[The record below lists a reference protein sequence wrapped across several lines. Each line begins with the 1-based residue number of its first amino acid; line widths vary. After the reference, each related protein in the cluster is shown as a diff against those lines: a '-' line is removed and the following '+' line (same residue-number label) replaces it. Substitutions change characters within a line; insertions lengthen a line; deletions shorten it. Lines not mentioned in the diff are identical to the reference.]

1 MKNIHALL
9 DLTRRE
15 ATSARQGPILQLPRR
30 RLEHDVR
37 QQAVHVLQQLKE
49 QGVTQSQ
56 AATLLRLTPRTL
68 RDWDQKLRQGRLQ
81 VETLGRPS
89 QRSPLSERRALLA
102 VLDELG
108 PRTGL
113 PTLRDCF
120 PAMPR
125 AETANFLARFRR
137 VWKKRH
143 HQMQHVLH
151 WQVPGS
157 VWAMDFAEA
166 PSAIDGLYP
175 YLLAVRDLASGYTLL
190 WLPVRDLTVQSVLPH
205 LASLFALHGAP
216 LVLKSDNGSAFRAEA
231 TPRFLRQTQVIP
243 LFSPP
248 RLPRYNGA
256 AEAGIRSLKSRTEQ
270 HASRYA
276 RPGQWTH
283 DDVAFAQDQ
292 ANATARPRG
301 PKGPT
306 PDTLWD
312 QRLRLTTD
320 QRQAFLET
328 LAHCRAHTLS
338 PSTPLPELWTHTD
351 RDVDDRQAVRHAL
364 VGCGFL
370 LFSRRR
376 FTLPFPKRKT
386 ANFR

>member
-1 MKNIHALL
+1 MQQLV

-15 ATSARQGPILQLPRR
+15 ATSDRQGPILQLPRR

-37 QQAVHVLQQLKE
+37 QQAVHVLQQLKD

-68 RDWDQKLRQGRLQ
+68 RHWHQELRQGRLQ
-81 VETLGRPS
+81 AHLLGRPS
-89 QRSPLSERRALLA
+89 QRSPLPERRALLA

-125 AETANFLARFRR
+125 AEVANILARYRR
-137 VWKKRH
+137 VWKLHH
-143 HQMQHVLH
+143 HQTQHVLH

-166 PSAIDGLYP
+166 PSASDALYP

-231 TPRFLRQTQVIP
+231 TRAFLQASEVIP
-243 LFSPP
+243 LFSPA
-248 RLPRYNGA
+248 RLPQYNGS
-256 AEAGIRSLKSRTEQ
+256 AEAGIGSLKSRTEQ
-270 HASRYA
+270 QASRYD
-276 RPGQWTH
+276 RSGQWTH

-292 ANATARPRG
+292 ANATARPMG

-312 QRLRLTTD
+312 QRPRLTTHH
-320 QRQAFLET
+320 RQDFLET

-338 PSTPLPELWTHTD
+338 PSTPLPKLWSNPD
-351 RDVDDRQAVRHAL
+351 RDVDDRQAVRRAL
-364 VGCGFL
+364 ERAGYL

-386 ANFR
+386 ANIR